1 MQTMMG
7 KGPNQPTEVDRNK
20 LMMESKQ
27 NVNIEQNLK
36 QNLPQLFANLTAN
49 PYDIREW

>member
-7 KGPNQPTEVDRNK
+7 KGPNQPNEVDRNQ

-27 NVNIEQNLK
+27 NMNIEQNLK
-36 QNLPQLFANLTAN
+36 QNLPQLFANLSAN
-49 PYDIREW
+49 PYEFKE